1 MRTCLSCDAL
11 QSPEARF
18 CQSCGTLLPEE
29 SFAGEHSTQALAQP
43 PSSQALPE
51 IRAYAQSFRQPHAEA
66 SLTLGALAA
75 LCVVVGIGAVA
86 ISGST
91 EYLYALGV
99 IRHNLPDYSAALRG
113 RRYGSIGVGGRSFC
127 RAIACSWRGCIRQKN
142 GNGCTSISMN
152 ACAATLSPT
161 DVCPSCSA

>member
-113 RRYGSIGVGGRSFC
+113 RRMDQSVSGVGVSVGRL
-127 RAIACSWRGCIRQKN
+127 RARGVGVYARR
-142 GNGCTSISMN
+142 T
-152 ACAATLSPT
+152 ATGAPVFL
-161 DVCPSCSA
+161 